1 MPTPSASS
9 TKSRSSVVRAPK
21 AAPLPQHESWFV
33 ITLLAVLTS
42 VILLMLLS
50 FGTMRDTMRVMQQQL
65 DEVSAMAA
73 ATSTQEAAR

>member
-1 MPTPSASS
+1 MRT
-9 TKSRSSVVRAPK
+9 PK

-50 FGTMRDTMRVMQQQL
+50 FGTMRDTMRVMQDQL
-65 DEVSAMAA
+65 NQVSAMAAA

>member
-1 MPTPSASS
+1 MPTSSASS
-9 TKSRSSVVRAPK
+9 TKSRSSTVRTPK